1 LPIFADKLIIRGYR
15 PSKNLKKM
23 PVKIRLRRQGRK
35 KNPFYQIVAADSRAP
50 RDGKFLEKLGIYN
63 PMTNP
68 ASIEIDVDKAVKWL
82 ENGAQPTDTAKA
94 ILSYKGVLYKKH
106 LSRGVKKGAFNEEE
120 ANKKF
125 DAWVQEKD
133 AKINAKA
140 QGLSGVA
147 EKEAAD
153 RLKAETVVNEAR
165 AKAIAEANT
174 PVVEETPVETPAAD
188 ASEE

>member
-1 LPIFADKLIIRGYR
+1 
-15 PSKNLKKM
+15 M

-35 KNPFYQIVAADSRAP
+35 KAPFYQIVAADSRAT

-106 LSRGVKKGAFNEEE
+106 LSRGVRKGAFNQEE

-125 DAWVQEKD
+125 DAWLQEKD

-140 QGLSGVA
+140 LGLSKAA
-147 EKEAAD
+147 EKEVAD
-153 RLKAETVVNEAR
+153 KLKAEVAVNAAR

-174 PVVEETPVETPAAD
+174 PVVEAPTEEAAPAAD